1 MDETSVAFHFG
12 RQRGFVIRKRSL
24 PQGKTHKKEKRT
36 AGDSKANMSFL
47 AFMTHDADIQPKL
60 PQIFICNKNQ
70 IPAKTLKDI
79 GPVPENFYLWREE
92 SAWNSHAKMRRAMC
106 CLVKHLKDYQ
116 ATHQIILVL
125 DVAKSHYDSSIF
137 SLATRQGIRLLY
149 VPAKLTW
156 LLQPADTHAF
166 SLLKR
171 RLRKAWMTL
180 VVDIGTGEIQ
190 QARWVREMFQVSKK
204 LFTEIDWYSA
214 FESNGLLD
222 ENKLSQRI
230 LKQLGWDMPMEAS
243 ADVLTPDQL
252 KVIFPRRAKVSHES
266 IFRWALPKAK
276 AKPKAVP
283 KAKPKAAPKVLAAG
297 PPCHGTRKKKAVPLD
312 LD

>member
-1 MDETSVAFHFG
+1 
-12 RQRGFVIRKRSL
+12 
-24 PQGKTHKKEKRT
+24 
-36 AGDSKANMSFL
+36 
-47 AFMTHDADIQPKL
+47 
-60 PQIFICNKNQ
+60 
-70 IPAKTLKDI
+70 
-79 GPVPENFYLWREE
+79 
-92 SAWNSHAKMRRAMC
+92 
-106 CLVKHLKDYQ
+106 
-116 ATHQIILVL
+116 
-125 DVAKSHYDSSIF
+125 
-137 SLATRQGIRLLY
+137 
-149 VPAKLTW
+149 
-156 LLQPADTHAF
+156 
-166 SLLKR
+166 
-171 RLRKAWMTL
+171 MTL

-283 KAKPKAAPKVLAAG
+283 KVKPKAAPKVLAAG